1 MPQRDGHY
9 ALVMP
14 TRARRLLTTIAREMA
29 EQLAL
34 FAPAEP
40 PPAAKRSA
48 VAPAVQDPATVALG
62 RALPAP
68 VHLGTSSWSFPGWA
82 GIVYARGESETLL
95 ARAGLAA
102 YSQHPVLRAAGI
114 DRTFYGPVS
123 AELLAA
129 YAAQVPEDFRFLL
142 KAPAAVTDAVLRN
155 ERGAPSA
162 ANPRHLD
169 AGFAVETFVLPALT
183 GLGTKLGPLVFQF
196 PPQGRQAVR
205 EPARFAAQ
213 LGRFLAQLRE
223 ALARQDL
230 RQPLLAV
237 ELRDPELLTAE
248 LAAALAASDARYCFG
263 VHARMP
269 SIAAQAA
276 AIDLAPG
283 PLVARWNLHAGY
295 AYEEARAR
303 YAPFDRLVEEDPD
316 TRAALARLVV
326 AALDAGQPVF
336 VTANNKAEGC
346 APLSMVRLA
355 EAILAGLAA
364 GEGGGPDRQ
373 GRRAASR

>member
-1 MPQRDGHY
+1 M
-9 ALVMP
+9 
-14 TRARRLLTTIAREMA
+14 T

-40 PPAAKRSA
+40 FPAQRRCA
-48 VAPAVQDPATVALG
+48 VAPAVPDAATVALG
-62 RALPAP
+62 RALPGR
-68 VHLGTSSWSFPGWA
+68 VYLGTSSWSFPGWA
-82 GIVYARGESETLL
+82 GIVYARSESETVL

-102 YSQHPVLRAAGI
+102 YSQHPVLRLAGI

-123 AELLAA
+123 ADVLAA

-155 ERGAPSA
+155 ERGAGSA

-169 AGFAVETFVLPALT
+169 AGFAAETFVLPALA

-205 EPARFAAQ
+205 EPARFAER
-213 LGRFLAQLRE
+213 LGRFLVELRE
-223 ALARQDL
+223 ALARRGL

-248 LAAALAASDARYCFG
+248 LGAALAASGARYCFG

-276 AIDLAPG
+276 AIDTAPG

-295 AYEEARAR
+295 GYEDAKAR

-355 EAILAGLAA
+355 EAIVAGLAA
-364 GEGGGPDRQ
+364 GKGGGPDRR
-373 GRRAASR
+373 GTPEAAR